1 MLPQSY
7 QTIFRKHLS
16 EQQYLTLE
24 LLLLLIQ
31 AHRQVK
37 LSTLASLFPQAITY
51 ESRKRNLQRF
61 LVVGNLCVKLLW
73 FPLIK
78 YWIRQQRT
86 GHKLNREQR
95 RYFDKK
101 KHQKYGYWM
110 VALDRTQWKG
120 RNVFMVTLVW
130 GTHALPLYWE
140 TLNHVGN
147 SNLQT
152 QKRLINTAMKLLKKC
167 RVVVLADREFHSPKL
182 AKWLDDQGIYFA
194 LRQKKDL
201 HFQSQPGLEYQV
213 LKDQGFQPGMSK
225 FYVGVKCGKADE
237 LGLFN
242 IAVYWKRKYRNNGS
256 KQPWYILTNLPTL
269 QQTLCLYRCRWG
281 IEQFFKDCKTGGY
294 NLEDTKVNETRFL
307 ALVLLIVIAYSLATM
322 HGQQMQNLG
331 IETYAGRIKEHNDQT
346 PRHSDFSFALY
357 GQLWIYGMEL
367 WADLALLL
375 MALKP
380 HKRLFFQRGFQAL
393 SLMKQAV

>member
-1 MLPQSY
+1 MLPPSY

-24 LLLLLIQ
+24 ILLLLIQ

-37 LSTLASLFPQAITY
+37 LSTLSSLFPQAITY

-61 LVVGNLCVKLLW
+61 LIIGNLCVKLLW
-73 FPLIK
+73 FPLVK
-78 YWIRQQRT
+78 HWIRQQRT
-86 GHKLNREQR
+86 GHRLNREQR
-95 RYFDKK
+95 RYIHKQ

-110 VALDRTQWKG
+110 IALDRTQWKG
-120 RNVFMVTLVW
+120 RNIFMVTLVW

-140 TLNHVGN
+140 TLNCMGN
-147 SNLQT
+147 SNLKI
-152 QKRLINTAMKLLKKC
+152 QKRLLNTALSLLKKC

-182 AKWLDDQGIYFA
+182 AQWLENKGVYFA

-201 HFQSQPGLEYQV
+201 HFQEYAGLEYQI
-213 LKDQGFQPGMSK
+213 LKNQGFKPGMSK
-225 FYVGVKCGKADE
+225 FYMGVKCGKGEE

-242 IAVYWKRKYRNNGS
+242 IAVHWKRKYRNKGP
-256 KQPWYILTNLPTL
+256 KEPWYILTNLPTL
-269 QQTLCLYRCRWG
+269 QQTLFLYRCRWG

-322 HGQQMQNLG
+322 HGQRMKQLS
-331 IETYAGRIKEHNDQT
+331 IETYAGRIQQHNDQT
-346 PRHSDFSFALY
+346 PRQSDFSFALY

-367 WADLALLL
+367 WSDLALRL

-380 HKRLFFQRGFQAL
+380 HKRLYFQRGFQAL
-393 SLMKQAV
+393 SLIQQAV

>member
-1 MLPQSY
+1 MLPPSY

-24 LLLLLIQ
+24 ILLLLIQ

-61 LVVGNLCVKLLW
+61 LIIGNLCVKLLW
-73 FPLIK
+73 FPLVK

-86 GHKLNREQR
+86 GHKINREQR
-95 RYFDKK
+95 RYIHKQ

-110 VALDRTQWKG
+110 IALDRTQWKG
-120 RNVFMVTLVW
+120 RNIFMVTLVW

-140 TLNHVGN
+140 ILNHVGN
-147 SNLQT
+147 SNLKT
-152 QKRLINTAMKLLKKC
+152 QKRLLNTALLLLKKC

-182 AKWLDDQGIYFA
+182 AQWLESKGVYFA

-201 HFQSQPGLEYQV
+201 HFQEYAGLEYQI
-213 LKDQGFQPGMSK
+213 LKNQGFQPGMSK
-225 FYVGVKCGKADE
+225 FYTGVKCGKGEE

-242 IAVYWKRKYRNNGS
+242 IAVHWKRKYRNKGP
-256 KQPWYILTNLPTL
+256 KEPWYILTNLPTL
-269 QQTLCLYRCRWG
+269 QQTLSLYRCRWG

-294 NLEDTKVNETRFL
+294 NLEDSKVNETRFL

-322 HGQQMQNLG
+322 HGQRMKKLG
-331 IETYAGRIKEHNDQT
+331 IETYAGRIQQHNDQT
-346 PRHSDFSFALY
+346 PRQSDFSFSLY

-367 WADLALLL
+367 WSDLALRL

-380 HKRLFFQRGFQAL
+380 HKRLYFQRGFQAL
-393 SLMKQAV
+393 SLIQQAV

>member
-1 MLPQSY
+1 
-7 QTIFRKHLS
+7 
-16 EQQYLTLE
+16 
-24 LLLLLIQ
+24 
-31 AHRQVK
+31 
-37 LSTLASLFPQAITY
+37 
-51 ESRKRNLQRF
+51 
-61 LVVGNLCVKLLW
+61 
-73 FPLIK
+73 
-78 YWIRQQRT
+78 
-86 GHKLNREQR
+86 
-95 RYFDKK
+95 
-101 KHQKYGYWM
+101 
-110 VALDRTQWKG
+110 
-120 RNVFMVTLVW
+120 
-130 GTHALPLYWE
+130 
-140 TLNHVGN
+140 
-147 SNLQT
+147 
-152 QKRLINTAMKLLKKC
+152 MKLLKKC

-182 AKWLDDQGIYFA
+182 AKWLDDKGIYFA